1 MARSVKQH
9 CVLYR
14 LDSFVPDMVH
24 CLLWFAIFKVIFT
37 NNETFLVNKSRHTKV
52 CQTLLM
58 HWFIY
63 FSLKRRLLGARTV
76 ASFSMQRSLAVYG
89 SGTNTRTM
97 TRLGVCVIGER
108 LETAAQ
114 KTAVANNMMRFP
126 AAVIII
132 MCGVVMVTV
141 IVNGTKC
148 HGKEAV
154 QSMFNIIAG
163 LTCAVIS

>member
-1 MARSVKQH
+1 
-9 CVLYR
+9 
-14 LDSFVPDMVH
+14 
-24 CLLWFAIFKVIFT
+24 
-37 NNETFLVNKSRHTKV
+37 
-52 CQTLLM
+52 
-58 HWFIY
+58 
-63 FSLKRRLLGARTV
+63 
-76 ASFSMQRSLAVYG
+76 
-89 SGTNTRTM
+89 M